1 MKHFKTI
8 GWTTLAWLFATMP
21 ALALD
26 PDKQLHHFV
35 RDTWSIEHGLPQATV
50 QAITQD
56 AEGYI
61 WVGTQAG
68 AARFDGVAFTHFTPE
83 TAPELPGMMVNSLLA
98 HPDGRVFI
106 GTYRGL
112 AVYENRVLRSVPMR
126 LPQDDAVA
134 PDIRA
139 LGLGQRGW
147 IYAATSLGLLRV
159 DDRGIQAVPGIDIG
173 PSFSLLIEDALLWVG
188 GSGGVHRVQD
198 GQAVFLPLPERHRA
212 AAVTA
217 LERSQGRLWA
227 GSQRGL
233 FVQDS
238 DGERWLRFD
247 AHPDLA
253 SLPIDMLFTDSR
265 GSLWVGTVKGLV
277 RIRNG
282 AVVEVTQQG
291 DPGAIPAVRSMFQD
305 REGNLW
311 VGSQWQALNR
321 LWDGWARRYSQAEGL
336 HMPIVWS
343 IARSD
348 DDRLWVGTGDGLTVL
363 RDGRFEVLVPGDQLP
378 HPDAYTLLA
387 EGSALWIGTR
397 SGLAY
402 HDGLGL
408 RTPPEFDALRSAQV
422 NAILRDPAG
431 DLWLGTSAGL
441 FRHRDGALDRFGVSE
456 GLPDPRV
463 RTLLTLPGGI
473 LLIGTQGGLYQMD
486 SEGIRP
492 FDRSSTLPSDID
504 ITALHR
510 LDDGLI
516 AVGSLGEH
524 LFLGDGERW
533 LDVAAL
539 PEVPTNS
546 PFFIT
551 HDRHDHLWVA
561 GIRGVYALSLTSLR
575 GKLAGLDVPV
585 EVEVVLS
592 ERGDQRGGQKVHCC
606 NGAGNA
612 KGLIHDD
619 LLWLPTRDGLLSLPA
634 LAKRD
639 GEPAPSP
646 VVERVRTLGIWH
658 AVLPGMPMQIDAEG
672 RDVTIEFTAL
682 SFRDPGSLRIRYR
695 LRGYSDI
702 WEELADTG
710 RRSVTYTNLPAREY
724 VFEVNAANGRD
735 VWAHTPARLEFR
747 VSPYFHETV
756 WFAVLVLAAV
766 IALASGVF
774 HLLLRRHVRREQH
787 LERLVSK
794 RTEDLETVNRRLE
807 AMTLRDPLTGLHNRR
822 FLIDQLPSDLAHF
835 HRCHPDPD
843 EAQSV
848 MVFALID
855 LDAFKPIN
863 DCYGHLAG
871 DLILKQFAELLE
883 AQIRSGDYAVR
894 WGGEEFLLVMR
905 PMPQDETTRVV
916 ERIRAATAAHP
927 FRVNDEITLQVTC
940 SIGMV
945 EYPRFRGD
953 EHDLGWER
961 MVALADYAMYQVK
974 SGGRNGWALLRP
986 TATTRF
992 DSLIED
998 VQQLGAAMIATGE
1011 LDLQCSPGI
1020 VIDGSAGG
1028 RTQDAE
1034 RSGITRLEGYRRAV
1048 G

>member
-1 MKHFKTI
+1 MALL
-8 GWTTLAWLFATMP
+8 WAAMP

-26 PDKQLHHFV
+26 PDKRLHHYV
-35 RDTWSIEHGLPQATV
+35 RDNWSIEHGLPQATV
-50 QAITQD
+50 QAIAQD

-68 AARFDGVAFTHFTPE
+68 AARFDGVAFTTFTPE

-112 AVYENRVLRSVPMR
+112 AVFENRMLRTVPLR
-126 LPQDDAVA
+126 TPESGAGG

-139 LGLGQRGW
+139 LRLGERGW
-147 IYAATSLGLLRV
+147 IYAATSLGLMRA
-159 DDRGIQAVPGIDIG
+159 DDRGMQSVPGIDIG
-173 PSFSLLIEDALLWVG
+173 PSFSLLVEDTVLWVG
-188 GSGGVHRVQD
+188 GTGGVHRLQGGRTD
-198 GQAVFLPLPERHRA
+198 FLPLPEHHRA

-217 LERSQGRLWA
+217 LERSQGQFWA

-233 FVQDS
+233 FVQEPG
-238 DGERWLRFD
+238 GERWLRYD
-247 AHPDLA
+247 THPDLA
-253 SLPIDMLFTDSR
+253 NLPIDTLFTDTR

-277 RIRNG
+277 RIRDG
-282 AVVEVTQQG
+282 AVAEVIQQG

-321 LWDGWARRYSQAEGL
+321 LWDGWTRRYSQAEGL
-336 HMPIVWS
+336 HMPIIWS
-343 IARSD
+343 LARGH
-348 DDRLWVGTGDGLTVL
+348 DDRLWVGTGDGLTML
-363 RDGRFEVLVPGDQLP
+363 RDGRFEVVVPGDVLP

-387 EGSALWIGTR
+387 EGSTLWIGTR
-397 SGLAY
+397 SGLAF
-402 HDGLGL
+402 HDGHEL

-422 NAILRDPAG
+422 NAIVRDAEG

-441 FRHRDGALDRFGVSE
+441 FRHRGGALERLGAAE

-463 RTLLTLPGGI
+463 RTLLTLPDGS
-473 LLIGTQGGLYQMD
+473 LLVGTQSGLHQLD
-486 SEGIRP
+486 ANGIKP
-492 FDRSSTLPSDID
+492 FDRSGTLPTDLD

-516 AVGSLGEH
+516 ALGSLGED
-524 LFLGDGERW
+524 LFLGDGEHW
-533 LDVAAL
+533 LNVGAL
-539 PEVPTNS
+539 PDVPPNS
-546 PFFIT
+546 PFFLS
-551 HDRHDHLWVA
+551 HDSHDHLWVA

-575 GKLAGLDVPV
+575 GRLAGLEVPV

-592 ERGDQRGGQKVHCC
+592 ERGDHRGGQKVHCC

-612 KGLIHDD
+612 KGLIHDNV
-619 LLWLPTRDGLLSLPA
+619 LWLPTRDGVLALPA
-634 LAKRD
+634 LAERD
-639 GEPAPSP
+639 GEMAPAP
-646 VVERVRTLGIWH
+646 VVERLRTLGTWH
-658 AVLPGMPMQIDAEG
+658 SVLPGMPMQIAAEG

-695 LRGYSDI
+695 LRGYSDA
-702 WEELADTG
+702 WEDLADTG
-710 RRSVTYTNLPAREY
+710 RRSVTYTNLPARDY
-724 VFEVNAANGRD
+724 VFEVNAANSRGI
-735 VWAHTPARLEFR
+735 WASRPAQLEFR
-747 VSPYFHETV
+747 VLPYFHETA
-756 WFAVLVLAAV
+756 WFAALVALLV
-766 IALASGVF
+766 IALVLVVF
-774 HLLLRRHVRREQH
+774 QLLLRQHVRRQQH
-787 LERLVSK
+787 LESLVAE
-794 RTEDLETVNRRLE
+794 RTEDLEAANRRLE

-822 FLIDQLPSDLAHF
+822 FLIDQLPSDIAHF
-835 HRCHPDPD
+835 HRCHPNPD
-843 EAQSV
+843 EARSV

-855 LDAFKPIN
+855 LDTFKPIN
-863 DCYGHLAG
+863 DRYGHMAG
-871 DLILKQFAELLE
+871 DLILQQFARLLE

-894 WGGEEFLLVMR
+894 WGGEEFLVVMR
-905 PMPQDETTRVV
+905 PMPQNETVHVV
-916 ERIRAATAAHP
+916 ERIRAATAAHR
-927 FRVNDEITLQVTC
+927 FRISDEISLQVTC

-945 EYPRFRGD
+945 EYPRFRGA

-974 SGGRNGWALLRP
+974 SGGRNGWAVLRP

-998 VQQLGAAMIATGE
+998 LQQLGGAMIATGE
-1011 LDLQCSPGI
+1011 LALQCSPGI
-1020 VIDGSAGG
+1020 LVSEAGDGWK
-1028 RTQDAE
+1028 QDAG
-1034 RSGITRLEGYRRAV
+1034 RSGIADPGSYRRAT